1 MMTGLIFAQSAP
13 APMSETGSTIMTIVA
28 VLLFTWTLVIAP
40 SLYYY
45 VWRSARVKDAERA
58 RLIELGFV
66 PPPRGSR
73 WPQAI
78 YCLAVG
84 AGVPIGTFLI
94 TWLASQARNA
104 PDHLWVA
111 PTVVS
116 VAAVVASAVVASIS
130 FWRADRPSSRP
141 EALAS
146 HAGKPPVHAD
156 AEALDFAGRHP
167 GRG

>member
-1 MMTGLIFAQSAP
+1 MTGLIFAQSAP
-13 APMSETGSTIMTIVA
+13 APMSETSAVIMTIVA
-28 VLLFTWTLVIAP
+28 SLFAWTLVIVPA
-40 SLYYY
+40 LFA
-45 VWRSARVKDAERA
+45 WRNARVADVERA
-58 RLIELGFV
+58 RLIELGFM
-66 PPPRGSR
+66 PPRRDSR

-94 TWLASQARNA
+94 TWLASQAPNA
-104 PDHLWVA
+104 PDHLWAA

-116 VAAVVASAVVASIS
+116 VAAVVASMIVASIS
-130 FWRADRPSSRP
+130 FWRADRGSSRP

-146 HAGKPPVHAD
+146 RAGKPPVHAD